1 MEILNSLGFDAKV
14 WVIQIVIFLIL
25 WNLMSALFW
34 KPYLAHLRL
43 REQYVADAYQQVEE
57 ARREMEQ
64 LRSEYQAHITQI
76 ENEARARIQTA
87 IKEAQAERE
96 RLLSAARTDAETL
109 LRESAATMEQEGKL
123 ALEELRAQ
131 MAQLALQTASRALG
145 SAVDPTL
152 LRPAIEEHIARSI
165 NNGTDPA
172 RN

>member
-14 WVIQIVIFLIL
+14 WAIQIVIFLAL

-34 KPYLAHLRL
+34 KPYLAHLKS
-43 REQYVADAYQQVEE
+43 REQYVADAYRRVEE
-57 ARREMEQ
+57 TRREMEH

-96 RLLSAARTDAETL
+96 RILSEARTDAETL
-109 LRESAATMEQEGKL
+109 LRESVATMEQEGKR

-145 SAVDPTL
+145 PAADPNL
-152 LRPAIEEHIARSI
+152 LRPTIEEHLARNI
-165 NNGTDPA
+165 GNGTGLA